1 MAGHLLNP
9 LRLDVGN
16 SAAKQ
21 ARGFHQFSGHNP
33 AAGFF
38 AQLGAGVAVK
48 LDAACAQVGLVIFRL
63 ETQVAEQAAEHGKV
77 QLLVAGR
84 FVVEVP
90 ALLADDAVQLRMDV
104 APLAH
109 AADVDV
115 VLAQQVLVLP
125 VRELVRRPFNR
136 LRANGASAR
145 THRFFISPC

>member
-21 ARGFHQFSGHNP
+21 ACGFHQLSRHNP
-33 AAGFF
+33 ATGFF

-77 QLLVAGR
+77 ELLVAGR
-84 FVVEVP
+84 FVVQLP
-90 ALLADDAVQLRMDV
+90 ALLANDAVQLRMDV
-104 APLAH
+104 APFAH
-109 AADVDV
+109 AADVDIV
-115 VLAQQVLVLP
+115 FAQQVFVLSI
-125 VRELVRRPFNR
+125 REFVRRPFDK
-136 LRANGASAR
+136 LRANGPDAR
-145 THRFFISPC
+145 TKRFFFRSP